1 MVFAVQE
8 NGAAAFVQQI
18 DRFMEEYVDT
28 GRYLK
33 ERDELRKEIK
43 DNSWK
48 NMALNF
54 LARFNCCC
62 EREQSIG

>member
-28 GRYLK
+28 GLG
-33 ERDELRKEIK
+33 
-43 DNSWK
+43 
-48 NMALNF
+48 F
-54 LARFNCCC
+54 
-62 EREQSIG
+62 